1 LEWLR
6 LTSLEFEQIT
16 VGSRADDRVDV
27 RQGRETPPLSRRI
40 TTRAASMVD
49 LARRPAW
56 YDFNT
61 MPVLTF
67 KVSEPEARVIRAK
80 ARAARASLSAYL
92 RRAALG
98 HASDTRAVR
107 VVRRRHPVS
116 GLTYNA
122 ASRRGVTDDEI
133 RAALADFP

>member
-1 LEWLR
+1 
-6 LTSLEFEQIT
+6 
-16 VGSRADDRVDV
+16 
-27 RQGRETPPLSRRI
+27 
-40 TTRAASMVD
+40 
-49 LARRPAW
+49 
-56 YDFNT
+56 

-80 ARAARASLSAYL
+80 ARAARSSLSAYL

-98 HASDTRAVR
+98 RPPDNRPVK

-116 GLTYNA
+116 GLIYNA
-122 ASRRGVTDDEI
+122 AAPGRAVTDDEI

>member
-1 LEWLR
+1 
-6 LTSLEFEQIT
+6 
-16 VGSRADDRVDV
+16 
-27 RQGRETPPLSRRI
+27 
-40 TTRAASMVD
+40 
-49 LARRPAW
+49 
-56 YDFNT
+56 

-80 ARAARASLSAYL
+80 ARATRSSLSAYL

-98 HASDTRAVR
+98 GAPDNRPVK

-116 GLTYNA
+116 GLIYNAA
-122 ASRRGVTDDEI
+122 ASRRTVTDDEI

>member
-1 LEWLR
+1 
-6 LTSLEFEQIT
+6 
-16 VGSRADDRVDV
+16 
-27 RQGRETPPLSRRI
+27 
-40 TTRAASMVD
+40 
-49 LARRPAW
+49 
-56 YDFNT
+56 

-67 KVSEPEARVIRAK
+67 KVSDPEARVIRAK
-80 ARAARASLSAYL
+80 ARAARSSLSAYL

-98 HASDTRAVR
+98 HASANHPVK

-122 ASRRGVTDDEI
+122 AASRRAVTDDEI

>member
-1 LEWLR
+1 
-6 LTSLEFEQIT
+6 
-16 VGSRADDRVDV
+16 
-27 RQGRETPPLSRRI
+27 
-40 TTRAASMVD
+40 
-49 LARRPAW
+49 
-56 YDFNT
+56 

-67 KVSEPEARVIRAK
+67 KVSEPEARVIRAR
-80 ARAARASLSAYL
+80 ARAARSSISAYV

-98 HASDTRAVR
+98 HAPDTLPVA

-122 ASRRGVTDDEI
+122 ATPRRTVTDDEI

>member
-1 LEWLR
+1 VVSLFRWHDGLIALQSAR
-6 LTSLEFEQIT
+6 WWGGARALTHS
-16 VGSRADDRVDV
+16 
-27 RQGRETPPLSRRI
+27 TPDTQR
-40 TTRAASMVD
+40 
-49 LARRPAW
+49 W

-67 KVSEPEARVIRAK
+67 KVTDPEARIIRSR
-80 ARAARASLSAYL
+80 ARADRTSLSAYL

-98 HASDTRAVR
+98 RETPAKPTRIVH
-107 VVRRRHPVS
+107 RRHPES

-122 ASRRGVTDDEI
+122 ALGRVVTDDEI

>member
-1 LEWLR
+1 
-6 LTSLEFEQIT
+6 
-16 VGSRADDRVDV
+16 
-27 RQGRETPPLSRRI
+27 
-40 TTRAASMVD
+40 
-49 LARRPAW
+49 
-56 YDFNT
+56 

-67 KVSEPEARVIRAK
+67 KVSDPEARIIRAR
-80 ARAARASLSAYL
+80 ARAQRSSVSAYL

-98 HASDTRAVR
+98 ERERSQPVK

-122 ASRRGVTDDEI
+122 AAGKRVTDEEI

>member
-1 LEWLR
+1 
-6 LTSLEFEQIT
+6 
-16 VGSRADDRVDV
+16 
-27 RQGRETPPLSRRI
+27 
-40 TTRAASMVD
+40 
-49 LARRPAW
+49 
-56 YDFNT
+56 

-80 ARAARASLSAYL
+80 ARAARSSLSEFL

-98 HASDTRAVR
+98 RAPTNRAVK
-107 VVRRRHPVS
+107 VVRRRHPLS

-122 ASRRGVTDDEI
+122 ASRQAVTDDEI

>member
-1 LEWLR
+1 
-6 LTSLEFEQIT
+6 
-16 VGSRADDRVDV
+16 
-27 RQGRETPPLSRRI
+27 
-40 TTRAASMVD
+40 
-49 LARRPAW
+49 
-56 YDFNT
+56 

-67 KVSEPEARVIRAK
+67 KVSDPEARIIRAR
-80 ARAARASLSAYL
+80 ARAQRTSVSAYL

-98 HASDTRAVR
+98 ESGRKRPVK

-122 ASRRGVTDDEI
+122 AIGRRATDDEI